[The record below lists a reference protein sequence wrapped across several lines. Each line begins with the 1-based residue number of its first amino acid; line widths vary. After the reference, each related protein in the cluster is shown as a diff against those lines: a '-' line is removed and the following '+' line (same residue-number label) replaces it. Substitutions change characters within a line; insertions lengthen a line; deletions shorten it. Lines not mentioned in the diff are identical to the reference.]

1 MFFFFKNLVFYENG
15 EKYDTAKQDTNGN
28 RTRRMRIACWI
39 TKATDTQSECVI
51 LIAFP
56 LQHWLHE
63 VASLL
68 RYTYI
73 DCLV

>member
-39 TKATDTQSECVI
+39 TKATDTIRMCNTYCFSTAT
-51 LIAFP
+51 L
-56 LQHWLHE
+56 
-63 VASLL
+63 VARSRLSVTL
-68 RYTYI
+68 Y
-73 DCLV
+73 VH